1 MKAART
7 SETSVTL
14 NVITWRYIR
23 EDSKLHTR
31 IRENLKSQTVE
42 ILHCIGVYYYIYH
55 YHGLLSSLEL
65 SSYVRSS

>member
-1 MKAART
+1 MEAVRT
-7 SETSVTL
+7 SETSVSL

-42 ILHCIGVYYYIYH
+42 ILHCIGVYYYICH
-55 YHGLLSSLEL
+55 HDLLSSLEL
-65 SSYVRSS
+65 TSYVRST